1 MQCLKLKVNLS
12 DLSDYIYVY
21 ICVCTYACVCVC
33 VHTHAHTHT
42 RLLLTGKWNDGISFQ
57 INYEVIISA
66 RLDIDRLG
74 QDRR

>member
-21 ICVCTYACVCVC
+21 ICVCTYACVCV
-33 VHTHAHTHT
+33 
-42 RLLLTGKWNDGISFQ
+42 LTGKWNDGISFQ